1 MIQNVRG
8 KVLDID
14 WNVNTDYQRLS
25 WDTNKNVL
33 KQKWRVIYVDTIK
46 ADYKK
51 GQFNPR
57 YGLHVN
63 VDFYV

>member
-1 MIQNVRG
+1 ME
-8 KVLDID
+8 
-14 WNVNTDYQRLS
+14 WNVNTDYQRLT

-33 KQKWRVIYVDTIK
+33 KQKWRVVYVDTLK

-51 GQFNPR
+51 GQYNPR
-57 YGLHVN
+57 YGLHVG